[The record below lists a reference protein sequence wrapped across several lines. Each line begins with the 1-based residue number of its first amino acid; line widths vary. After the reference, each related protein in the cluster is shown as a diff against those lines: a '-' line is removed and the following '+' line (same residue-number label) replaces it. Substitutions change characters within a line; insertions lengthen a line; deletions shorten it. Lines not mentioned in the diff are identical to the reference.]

1 MRKSAG
7 DWGVSVMIRLDV
19 AGGRGDEDEGEVEDE
34 EEVGE
39 WKWNEGGKRVMIVWW
54 SLALV
59 LFGEV

>member
-1 MRKSAG
+1 
-7 DWGVSVMIRLDV
+7 MIRLDV
-19 AGGRGDEDEGEVEDE
+19 AGGRGDEVEVEDEDE